1 METLDYNRLLLVSLW
16 QYNHHGDEGLTP
28 ALFEETFGKVYGSHC
43 YEKWTG
49 YFNQNLW
56 DMIAY
61 DLESLTL
68 LNRHEGCACSIKECD
83 VEKVNRL
90 ISRMREDRER
100 VSLPTAGDVVT
111 YTTRG
116 GDYYPQAHIERGDD
130 REVHICLLP
139 QTPFCHEN
147 EKCTGYNTE
156 GGPWVITGPELLLPD
171 GIRSKQFR
179 MWGHTGRH
187 RNGAVLFHTFVRAW
201 KYTEPDPLY
210 GKYTTK
216 EWTRYIIECQPDI
229 EPADAFIYRNESFTL
244 YSREELERLVGI
256 LHGELFNG
264 FRPGLFILWAYRME
278 WKELPT
284 WEWNMLKAETH
295 LFFLGVSPVKIRTD
309 HNGHTV
315 TFYKKT
321 EQYDTL

>member
-1 METLDYNRLLLVSLW
+1 MRRNIGQAGTCP
-16 QYNHHGDEGLTP
+16 LTCS
-28 ALFEETFGKVYGSHC
+28 ESGKR
-43 YEKWTG
+43 
-49 YFNQNLW
+49 N
-56 DMIAY
+56 
-61 DLESLTL
+61 
-68 LNRHEGCACSIKECD
+68 CAKC
-83 VEKVNRL
+83 
-90 ISRMREDRER
+90 
-100 VSLPTAGDVVT
+100 SLPLPHVGSQIRFPIAVS
-111 YTTRG
+111 
-116 GDYYPQAHIERGDD
+116 PES
-130 REVHICLLP
+130 VHK
-139 QTPFCHEN
+139 T
-147 EKCTGYNTE
+147 
-156 GGPWVITGPELLLPD
+156 
-171 GIRSKQFR
+171 IRSQISGGWFDAFGDLFMAISSKSGRQVNGQFF
-179 MWGHTGRH
+179 T
-187 RNGAVLFHTFVRAW
+187 
-201 KYTEPDPLY
+201 
-210 GKYTTK
+210 
-216 EWTRYIIECQPDI
+216 QPDI

>member
-1 METLDYNRLLLVSLW
+1 MEIHGTRSSVRKV
-16 QYNHHGDEGLTP
+16 HH
-28 ALFEETFGKVYGSHC
+28 
-43 YEKWTG
+43 
-49 YFNQNLW
+49 
-56 DMIAY
+56 
-61 DLESLTL
+61 
-68 LNRHEGCACSIKECD
+68 
-83 VEKVNRL
+83 
-90 ISRMREDRER
+90 
-100 VSLPTAGDVVT
+100 
-111 YTTRG
+111 
-116 GDYYPQAHIERGDD
+116 
-130 REVHICLLP
+130 
-139 QTPFCHEN
+139 
-147 EKCTGYNTE
+147 
-156 GGPWVITGPELLLPD
+156 
-171 GIRSKQFR
+171 
-179 MWGHTGRH
+179 
-187 RNGAVLFHTFVRAW
+187 
-201 KYTEPDPLY
+201 
-210 GKYTTK
+210 K

>member
-1 METLDYNRLLLVSLW
+1 MAYAANSSGCGGIPEGTRTVPSSST
-16 QYNHHGDEGLTP
+16 HSSGHGNTRNPILCTESTP
-28 ALFEETFGKVYGSHC
+28 QK
-43 YEKWTG
+43 
-49 YFNQNLW
+49 
-56 DMIAY
+56 
-61 DLESLTL
+61 
-68 LNRHEGCACSIKECD
+68 
-83 VEKVNRL
+83 
-90 ISRMREDRER
+90 
-100 VSLPTAGDVVT
+100 
-111 YTTRG
+111 
-116 GDYYPQAHIERGDD
+116 
-130 REVHICLLP
+130 
-139 QTPFCHEN
+139 
-147 EKCTGYNTE
+147 
-156 GGPWVITGPELLLPD
+156 
-171 GIRSKQFR
+171 
-179 MWGHTGRH
+179 
-187 RNGAVLFHTFVRAW
+187 NG
-201 KYTEPDPLY
+201 
-210 GKYTTK
+210 
-216 EWTRYIIECQPDI
+216 RYIIECQPDI